1 MAVKI
6 AGRSAKELREERA
19 KILIGEQKRH
29 AERGD
34 DWDAA
39 DEQRWQEAMADCERL
54 HEAAG
59 RMESIE
65 GLISGSAFDESGN
78 HQGGSAAADQDPM
91 ERLSGKGK
99 DREQATVAIRVGSD
113 ARGRPNYV
121 QLPAGNRGSAAY
133 REAFADFLAMGE
145 KSNKLAALQSDDQE
159 QAGYLLASE
168 QFAAGILKE
177 VDDLLFVRQHARIHT
192 VREANTL
199 GIRARTARADTFDWS
214 AELSVSDED
223 TSLKYG
229 KRVLTPHHLTGQILV
244 SRDLLRRSVVP
255 VESEVTMELARDA
268 GEKMEDGYLMGNGD
282 RQPLGVFTPSTD
294 GISTGRDVL
303 TGSATDFLS
312 NQLLAA
318 KYALKSQYRM
328 GQRGQVRWLFH
339 RDAIAKIA
347 KLRESTDGQ
356 YLLRVGMGV
365 AQDGGPPEDNLLGF
379 PVDESERAPNT
390 FTDGNYVGLLANWN
404 YYEIADALD
413 MEMQVLFELFA
424 RTNQV
429 GYIARLKTDGMP
441 TLEEAFVR
449 LKTGTL

>member
-19 KILIGEQKRH
+19 KILLSEQKRH
-29 AERGD
+29 ADRGD

-39 DEQRWQEAMADCERL
+39 DEERWQEAMEDCSRL
-54 HEAAG
+54 HEAAN

-65 GLISGSAFDESGN
+65 GLISGSAFDDEGN
-78 HQGGSAAADQDPM
+78 HRDTRSVAADQDPM
-91 ERLSGKGK
+91 
-99 DREQATVAIRVGSD
+99 DRMGSRRHEQNTTVAVRVGSD
-113 ARGRPNYV
+113 SQGRPKYV
-121 QLPAGNRGSAAY
+121 AIPAGPRGSESY
-133 REAFADFLAMGE
+133 RDAFADFLAMGE

-177 VDDLLFVRQHARIHT
+177 VDDLLFVRRHARIHT

-214 AELSVSDED
+214 AELQVSDED

-229 KRVLTPHHLTGQILV
+229 KRILTPHHLTGQILV

-255 VESEVTMELARDA
+255 IESEVTMELARDA
-268 GEKMEDGYLMGNGD
+268 GEAMEDGYLLGNGD
-282 RQPLGVFTPSTD
+282 RQPLGVFTASND
-294 GISTGRDVL
+294 GIPTARDVL
-303 TGSATDFLS
+303 TGSDTDFLS
-312 NQLLAA
+312 DQLLAA
-318 KYALKSQYRM
+318 KYALKSQYRS
-328 GQRGQVRWLFH
+328 GQRGAVRWLFH

-347 KLRESTDGQ
+347 KLREGADGQ
-356 YLLRVGMGV
+356 YLLRIGMGV

-390 FTDGNYVGLLANWN
+390 FSAGNYVGLLANWT

-441 TLEEAFVR
+441 TLGEAFVR